1 MPIFAA
7 CAEYALPVVIH
18 AGLDPTSRDHIHAKA
33 EDIAKILERF
43 PSLRLCAAHF
53 GCAVHHEE
61 VLKHL
66 CGKNIWFDTSFPAL
80 GASVSGVK
88 KLLEN
93 HNPDKIMFGSD
104 MPWESPAEA
113 AAFLDE
119 LELDDKQKR
128 KIFGENAEHFLQR

>member
-1 MPIFAA
+1 MGYDILYDKFIPVFAA

-18 AGLDPTSRDHIHAKA
+18 AGLDPTSRDHIHAKP

-80 GASVSGVK
+80 GASA
-88 KLLEN
+88 
-93 HNPDKIMFGSD
+93 
-104 MPWESPAEA
+104 PA
-113 AAFLDE
+113 
-119 LELDDKQKR
+119 
-128 KIFGENAEHFLQR
+128 